1 MPVQTRIQVRRGTA
15 AAGAAQWTTQTLY
28 AGEIGY
34 ETDTGRFKIGDGVTQ
49 WNTLEYASVVPSG
62 FIAGSGISITKGT
75 NGQDITISSP
85 ITAGSGII
93 LSHNNG
99 TYNISVSTGA
109 TVDVS
114 GIIGLTEY
122 IQDIIGLS
130 GVSAGSGISISY
142 NDTTGLTTVSLSD
155 PTIQVADIT
164 DFSEGVDDRVNSL
177 LVAGSGVSLS
187 YNDNGNA
194 LTISSTV
201 SAGSGISVSHNS
213 GAYTVSLSDP
223 TIQLTDI
230 TDLSSNARN
239 FLLTPSSSN
248 LSTLVTNETGSGAL
262 VFGTDP
268 IFGNNITVSGTINTN
283 NIAAIPN
290 GPLVIDGNAGNI
302 DFIDTND
309 LTATAFNIALTY
321 GGGSLGNPTGAFT
334 VINNTTDITQINLT
348 NSQLQLDVP
357 VVTTSSLTVGGNL
370 IVNGQTTTVNST
382 ITTIDDPIITLG
394 GDTAPEENDGKDRG
408 IEFRWHDGTSD
419 KIGFFGYDNNTGKFT
434 FIPDATNTS
443 EVFSGTEG
451 TIAANILESTVASPT
466 APLVVAS
473 TGTVTNL
480 NADLLD
486 GEHGSYYRDWT
497 NITNKPDPIV
507 SVNIT
512 GDVVG
517 SGQATLTD
525 LSNGYIS
532 FSTAIQANSVA
543 LGTDTT
549 GDYVASVSVSGS
561 GLSVSGSGENATYT
575 VSSNATPAN
584 IVSTIVSRDS
594 SGNFSA
600 GTITGALTGNAST
613 ATALQFARTINGT
626 SFDGTSNIT
635 IASVDGGTP

>member
-15 AAGAAQWTTQTLY
+15 ASGVAQWTTQTLY

-34 ETDTGRFKIGDGVTQ
+34 ETDTGRFKIGDGTTN
-49 WNTLEYASVVPSG
+49 WNGLEYASVVPSG
-62 FIAGSGISITKGT
+62 FIAGSGISIVKGT

-85 ITAGSGII
+85 ITAGSGIV
-93 LSHNNG
+93 LTHNSG

-109 TVDVS
+109 AVDVS

-130 GVSAGSGISISY
+130 GVAAGSGISINY

-155 PTIQVADIT
+155 PTIQVGDIT
-164 DFSEGVDDRVNSL
+164 DFNEGVDDRVSNL
-177 LVAGSGVSLS
+177 LVAGTGVTLS
-187 YNDNGNA
+187 YNDGSDT
-194 LTISSTV
+194 LTVSSVV
-201 SAGSGISVSHNS
+201 SAGSGISVSHNA
-213 GAYTVSLSDP
+213 GAYTISLSDP
-223 TIQLTDI
+223 TIQLADI
-230 TDLSSNARN
+230 TDLSSNART

-248 LSTLVTNETGSGAL
+248 LGTLVTDETGSGAL
-262 VFGTDP
+262 VFATDP
-268 IFGNNITVSGTINTN
+268 TFNNNITVSGTINN
-283 NIAAIPN
+283 SSIASF
-290 GPLVIDGNAGNI
+290 GTDLVIDGNGGNVTI
-302 DFIDTND
+302 IDTNKLD
-309 LTATAFNIALTY
+309 STSVDAYFTY
-321 GGGSLGNPTGAFT
+321 GMGGSQGLDGDFK
-334 VINNTTDITQINLT
+334 VINNATDVAQISLNI
-348 NSQLQLDVP
+348 SQLTLDVP
-357 VVTTSSLTVGGNL
+357 VVTTSGLTVGGDL
-370 IVNGQTTTVNST
+370 VVNGNTVTVNST
-382 ITTIDDPIITLG
+382 VTTLDDPIITLG
-394 GDTAPEENDGKDRG
+394 GDTAPTSNDNKDRG
-408 IEFRWHDGTSD
+408 VEFNYHDGSNP
-419 KIGFFGYDNNTGKFT
+419 KVGFFGYDASIGKFT

-443 EVFSGTEG
+443 EVFSGTQG

-466 APLVVAS
+466 APLTVAS

-480 NADLLD
+480 SADFLD
-486 GEHGSYYRDWT
+486 GQHGSYYRDWT

-525 LSNGYIS
+525 LGNGYVS

-549 GDYVASVSVSGS
+549 GDYVASVNVSGS

-584 IVSTIVSRDS
+584 IASTIVSRNS

-600 GTITGALTGNAST
+600 GTITADLIGNAST
-613 ATALQFARTINGT
+613 ATALQTGRTINGT
-626 SFDGTSNIT
+626 SFDGTQNIT
-635 IASVDGGTP
+635 IAFVDGGTP